1 MKKIYYVYLLA
12 SRKKGTLYT
21 GVTNDL
27 YRRIYQHKNKEI
39 KGFTQKYTVNILVHF
54 EETDDITSAIAREKQ
69 IKGWLRKKKIELIE
83 ETNPQWNDLSKEW
96 Y

>member
-12 SRKKGTLYT
+12 SRKNGTLYT
-21 GVTNDL
+21 GVSNDL
-27 YRRIYQHKNKEI
+27 YRRIYQHKNKEV

-54 EETDDITSAIAREKQ
+54 EETDDIAVAIAREKQ

-83 ETNPQWNDLSKEW
+83 KTNPEWNDLSKEW